1 MRATGKPLFFRED
14 ANLVGTVGVLTP
26 GARPC
31 ALPRP
36 TFLCQ
41 KGLLRWLKREDD
53 GREGAISGRLARKA
67 TGVSPS
73 GFAHTGVFAEKE
85 ACRFPR
91 TLLGRCAPLH
101 SAWDYG
107 TLYAFID

>member
-41 KGLLRWLKREDD
+41 KDLKD
-53 GREGAISGRLARKA
+53 G
-67 TGVSPS
+67 
-73 GFAHTGVFAEKE
+73 
-85 ACRFPR
+85 
-91 TLLGRCAPLH
+91 
-101 SAWDYG
+101 
-107 TLYAFID
+107 